1 MLSSETGHPNT
12 MVEALGRYATRNN
25 ATGTDKTT
33 SHSYGELY
41 TRLFAPYRTSAK
53 RVLEIGV
60 YSGASVL
67 AFADFFQGAFID
79 GIDVTLQNVTFGLGH
94 PRIAYHEVDG
104 TSPDALVKLGS
115 SVVYDVILDDASHQP
130 DHQVASLDVF
140 APTLSAGGIYVIEDI
155 DGAHAPDL
163 YGRLGLVS
171 ARHGLTMEWHDL
183 RSVKGQFDDVVAVFR
198 KP

>member
-1 MLSSETGHPNT
+1 MAD
-12 MVEALGRYATRNN
+12 ALGRYATRNN

-33 SHSYGELY
+33 SHAYGELY
-41 TRLFAPYRTSAK
+41 TQLFEPYRTSAK

-67 AFADFFQGAFID
+67 AFADFFEGAYIVGVD
-79 GIDVTLQNVTFGLGH
+79 ITLQNVKFGLEH

-104 TSPDALVKLGS
+104 TLPAALDKLGL
-115 SVVYDVILDDASHQP
+115 SVVYDIILDDASHQP

-140 APTLSAGGIYVIEDI
+140 APSLSSGGIYVIEDI
-155 DGAHAPDL
+155 DGARATEL
-163 YGRLGLVS
+163 YGRLGAVA

-183 RSVKGQFDDVVAVFR
+183 RSVKGQFDDIVAVF
-198 KP
+198 KK